1 MTAGLKVGR
10 RGAGSRTL
18 TLHAFPA
25 LLAVGRAAMRP
36 VHAGLLDDRGC
47 EQQLRG
53 RGLRARPPV
62 AAWAA

>member
-1 MTAGLKVGR
+1 
-10 RGAGSRTL
+10 
-18 TLHAFPA
+18 
-25 LLAVGRAAMRP
+25 MRP

-47 EQQLRG
+47 EQQKRRILVEDG